1 MSTQQSEQLK
11 LNQPKQDEKILVVE
25 RYVLFSEQAVQG
37 FLPISNFSEY
47 EKIVR
52 NNQKFLW
59 RSAMEHDPT
68 YKQIIPYLVF
78 NYADKYF
85 VMQRKSTASEER
97 LKNKYSLGIGGHI
110 REEDLQGK
118 SLADWSKREFEEEVN
133 FTGNLVIEPQGI
145 INDDS
150 NDVGKVHVGFVFLLN
165 GDSADISVKSELKS
179 GELLSLEEMKPL
191 YAAMETWSQYVYN
204 FLLTREK
211 MLNAS
216 KPVHLQNT

>member
-1 MSTQQSEQLK
+1 MNNQSVEQK
-11 LNQPKQDEKILVVE
+11 DKTEVKKDEKILVVE

-191 YAAMETWSQYVYN
+191 YASMETWSQYVYN
-204 FLLTREK
+204 FLLTRK
-211 MLNAS
+211 QMLKKVSDYNNA
-216 KPVHLQNT
+216 VL

>member
-1 MSTQQSEQLK
+1 MNNQSVEQK
-11 LNQPKQDEKILVVE
+11 DKTEVKKDEKILVVE

-191 YAAMETWSQYVYN
+191 YASMETWSQYVYN
-204 FLLTREK
+204 FLLTREQ
-211 MLNAS
+211 MLNVSRQVRQTAS
-216 KPVHLQNT
+216 